1 MPAALFR
8 DPSHTLNPR
17 ARNARAVASPMP
29 LFAPVISATFGTS
42 TLVDLFFVYL
52 ALMQCVFQHWR
63 QRAVT
68 TIWRC
73 QHARE
78 NGKGNP
84 MAPTLRAAT
93 FFFIDPIRQLEA
105 REAREQTHS
114 HRAGAWGVTEN
125 TKIRT
130 CFPSNKRSK
139 TFPRKSS
146 APLSAEIINTHT
158 DTKHGAGVV
167 FCFLVKFNH
176 QGAFITVC
184 RPRPRMIKIEETF
197 IL

>member
-52 ALMQCVFQHWR
+52 ALMQCVFQNWR
-63 QRAVT
+63 QRPSQPSGDANT
-68 TIWRC
+68 LERM
-73 QHARE
+73 ARE
-78 NGKGNP
+78 TRWP
-84 MAPTLRAAT
+84 PFLRAAT

-114 HRAGAWGVTEN
+114 HRAGAWGVTES

-146 APLSAEIINTHT
+146 APLSAEVINTHT

-167 FCFLVKFNH
+167 FLFF
-176 QGAFITVC
+176 G
-184 RPRPRMIKIEETF
+184 
-197 IL
+197 